1 MLAIVRLLR
10 LQFIPLTL
18 LLIPGIALAAETTQ
32 KGTKP
37 APTKKPSVQAKS
49 GGTGSA
55 SSKATKKAPAK
66 KTASKSRSR
75 SSTKSKSAA
84 RQQQPSETRIREI
97 QEALS
102 AKGYPV
108 EASGRWGTDSVEALR
123 KFQEDQ
129 KITNMS
135 GRGKLDSLTLIAL
148 GLGPQSGTAQKP
160 PGEETKADT
169 EGKNQ

>member
-1 MLAIVRLLR
+1 MRLIRLL
-10 LQFIPLTL
+10 LIPLTL
-18 LLIPGIALAAETTQ
+18 LLIPGIALAAEATQ

-49 GGTGSA
+49 GGTGAAA
-55 SSKATKKAPAK
+55 SKTAKKAPAK
-66 KTASKSRSR
+66 KTASKSKSKSKAR
-75 SSTKSKSAA
+75 SKSAA

-97 QEALS
+97 QEALT

-108 EASGRWGTDSVEALR
+108 EASGKWGSDSVEALQ

-148 GLGPQSGTAQKP
+148 GLGPQSGTSQWPAGK
-160 PGEETKADT
+160 ETTAET